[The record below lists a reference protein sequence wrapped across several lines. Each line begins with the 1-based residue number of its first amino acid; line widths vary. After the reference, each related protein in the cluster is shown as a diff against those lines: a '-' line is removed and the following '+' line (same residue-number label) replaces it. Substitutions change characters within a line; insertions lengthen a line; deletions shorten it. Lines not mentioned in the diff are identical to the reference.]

1 MYALGDGRAVDLR
14 GEKGGAVVWV
24 EVETGRSDVGAS
36 RAKLSG
42 VEGVRVLF
50 FTDDALV
57 EKCSVT
63 GCPGVKVL
71 SPAGLSSLSGLL

>member
-1 MYALGDGRAVDLR
+1 MDLR

-24 EVETGRSDVGAS
+24 EVEPRRSDVGAS
-36 RAKLSG
+36 IAKLGG

-50 FTDDALV
+50 FTDDDLM
-57 EKCSVT
+57 EKCPTEVV
-63 GCPGVKVL
+63 PGVQVL

>member
-1 MYALGDGRAVDLR
+1 VYALGDGRAVDLR

-36 RAKLSG
+36 LAKLGG

-57 EKCSVT
+57 EKYAADGVT
-63 GCPGVKVL
+63 VL
-71 SPAGLSSLSGLL
+71 SPATLASLSGLL